1 MRYAE
6 IDNAVLTN
14 VGDSWKKVAMVI
26 VKVST
31 SHDAELPEDEEEFE
45 VIAKH
50 IEMLVIEGRL
60 VAQGNV
66 KDWRSSEVKRPRGCS

>member
-6 IDNAVLTN
+6 IDKVILTN
-14 VGDSWKKVAMVI
+14 VGDSWKKMAMVI

-31 SHDAELPEDEEEFE
+31 SHNADLPEDEEEFE

-50 IEMLVIEGRL
+50 IEVLVKEGQL

-66 KDWRSSEVKRPRGCS
+66 KDWRSSEVRRA